1 MLRNYSVATFNW
13 LVAIAFVSAS
23 INNIAIRN
31 ESFGLYLAVYPFVI
45 LSMVF
50 LPSPFVVIREMKW
63 FDWFAVAFTAL
74 VLVSAALHPNSKSVT
89 YVGLYGLTFIF
100 MAILLRNAIS
110 VFGWRDFLQ
119 RSNAIGC
126 GALSVIAVAEF
137 FSRYIFGI
145 NPLLR
150 LPFINP
156 PVAVCGFDIPRSYGL
171 SVEPTY
177 VAWYLITLGVV
188 AIWYVWN
195 RSLAWVVRIAFA
207 VLLVLATVLT
217 WSTSALVACLASA
230 IGVFAYV
237 ILFDRSH
244 LLFWWR
250 NIISVG
256 GGWLAILVV
265 VTAVILIT
273 IPGLS
278 LVPCLDYV
286 GMKPISQALYGY
298 RDMETQILAQK
309 EVLTSRQSAA
319 EQTGDEIEVARV
331 QSALDATENSLAQI
345 RGEDGAE
352 NSMSRYQIWKRD
364 ISKAIEKPFLGWGP
378 GYNSSIGTS
387 SSLNFYIAAFLESG
401 IVGAGFLGLF
411 LLSVGIHI
419 VLSNL
424 KGKYIFLFAYMAGL
438 VHMTTQ
444 TRFFFPFVW
453 LLLALFWLE
462 NKRQAVEPAS

>member
-1 MLRNYSVATFNW
+1 
-13 LVAIAFVSAS
+13 
-23 INNIAIRN
+23 
-31 ESFGLYLAVYPFVI
+31 
-45 LSMVF
+45 
-50 LPSPFVVIREMKW
+50 
-63 FDWFAVAFTAL
+63 
-74 VLVSAALHPNSKSVT
+74 
-89 YVGLYGLTFIF
+89 
-100 MAILLRNAIS
+100 
-110 VFGWRDFLQ
+110 
-119 RSNAIGC
+119 
-126 GALSVIAVAEF
+126 
-137 FSRYIFGI
+137 
-145 NPLLR
+145 
-150 LPFINP
+150 
-156 PVAVCGFDIPRSYGL
+156 
-171 SVEPTY
+171 
-177 VAWYLITLGVV
+177 
-188 AIWYVWN
+188 
-195 RSLAWVVRIAFA
+195 
-207 VLLVLATVLT
+207 
-217 WSTSALVACLASA
+217 
-230 IGVFAYV
+230 
-237 ILFDRSH
+237 
-244 LLFWWR
+244 
-250 NIISVG
+250 
-256 GGWLAILVV
+256 LAILVV